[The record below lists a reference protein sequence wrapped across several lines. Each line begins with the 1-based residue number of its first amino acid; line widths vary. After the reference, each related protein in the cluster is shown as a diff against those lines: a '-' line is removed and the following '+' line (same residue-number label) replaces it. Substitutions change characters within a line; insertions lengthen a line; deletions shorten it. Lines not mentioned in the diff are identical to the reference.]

1 MTEVHNHFATV
12 ASGERYIPVSLGLIG
27 MGGIGKT
34 QIALEFCRRVYQEKA
49 FQTVLWINAQSV
61 TTVAASFARI
71 FQWLEIPAQGIP
83 SSDEKVDAVLSALA
97 DWPQPYL
104 LVYDNFDDPK
114 FDDILRFV
122 PSFGPAALLFTSRLR
137 EVASF
142 LDSSIVVDDMT
153 QVEALEL
160 LRMCSGLGLNSENS
174 DVAGHSLVNLLVCLP
189 LAIQQAGAYL
199 RYSHGT
205 ISFKT
210 FVDRYES
217 TKEDV
222 MKRIPTFWSYQ
233 TASDEREQAKR
244 LSVYMT
250 WDLSL
255 NLLGA
260 DSIDRQEKVQFL
272 TLAAFL
278 GGDRVSRVFFKTI
291 FTESKGMHEFRKDL
305 STQMAMFHN
314 ASKFSD
320 KRYKDVLIELYN
332 LSLISGFSETK
343 LGSLH
348 FSIHGL
354 VRDWLVLRLKD
365 EEKRSYAKEALL
377 CVEAVFVN
385 FEHDIVFLPDFYKMV
400 TFDTSQSTDPA
411 TLGLLVGEILAET
424 MAHTHMCIAYGQQHA
439 LLPTK
444 STVFDIFAVSLLN
457 EMGDNDTAIKLC
469 TNTMKAWKTDAL
481 QQHRYLIFVDIL
493 DRLELSQAIKIKDAD
508 TGERILH
515 RTVDRRGP
523 IHLST
528 LVTKLRV
535 CDLYLEAQKIEPAKI
550 LSLHVLDTLKDAPKL
565 AADYESSAVVALKAA
580 VILFHV
586 GCMEEL
592 EIHLKTICDQVAPA
606 SHDQVPSAAYTAAR
620 ILQCNLRLTQNRFED
635 AEAICR
641 DLLSQARPNLKINVQ
656 TMDTQMLYIRGRLLS
671 QCLAHQERW
680 QEAKDE
686 TEKTFKFL
694 RNVLSIPNPLC
705 QEMGIR
711 LATYCYK
718 VDPDDVK
725 AADSLLD
732 GLLDETTA
740 EYGPND
746 RRTLDLQRR
755 VAVAY
760 HSMSR
765 YKAAAI
771 ISQSTYEAARRS
783 LKPGDLLRIRIE
795 DDRAM
800 SVVNLPR
807 RSAEDVTAVLEMLQ
821 KRVELFGSQDSLKA
835 LLISSQK
842 TYADFLDKFGKPE
855 EALQVYQEQK
865 RMLEISNRPES
876 DAVML
881 LNVGMAVCAHHAR
894 RPQEADE
901 LFQSFRKWRMTHQSP
916 LGHTTIDKVTQLANI
931 RYNANQ
937 YIEAEPIYGVAC
949 KLCEETYGPQSELT
963 MLATERLGR
972 CHRQLQRNS
981 EAVGEFKLSYDY
993 MMSRYGPEN
1002 HKTLESMTLYSLALC
1017 DSSPR
1022 MNCQAESSF
1031 REVVRLREKVDG
1043 AAAAE
1048 TIDAQIY
1055 LANCLCG
1062 SNQDKEAALYY
1073 RKALEWQDT
1082 NLEKNDEKTGKI
1094 LRGFRLSLHT
1104 IGDFIGAKEIGER
1117 EYRYY
1122 NTLHGPKNP
1131 STRSAL
1137 LYLGA
1142 ACETLAV
1149 QSWNK
1154 SHAADA
1160 RVHGE
1165 EALQYWTTAD
1175 PPWAK
1180 RIILFALTFS
1190 RPYHVP
1196 IKWHEIE
1203 KLAHGRLNEAKAA
1216 NENQETLLECAY
1228 EVALTRIHQSKPQE
1242 CEIPIKELLILRRS
1256 TYGHD
1261 DPRVVRCSFWY
1272 GKCLYLLGRFA
1283 TAAEYFPIVLQRKDL
1298 DVGVWS
1304 MIYKEAGDLLA
1315 MCKKNLDG
1323 G

>member
-1 MTEVHNHFATV
+1 
-12 ASGERYIPVSLGLIG
+12 
-27 MGGIGKT
+27 
-34 QIALEFCRRVYQEKA
+34 
-49 FQTVLWINAQSV
+49 
-61 TTVAASFARI
+61 
-71 FQWLEIPAQGIP
+71 
-83 SSDEKVDAVLSALA
+83 
-97 DWPQPYL
+97 
-104 LVYDNFDDPK
+104 
-114 FDDILRFV
+114 
-122 PSFGPAALLFTSRLR
+122 
-137 EVASF
+137 
-142 LDSSIVVDDMT
+142 
-153 QVEALEL
+153 
-160 LRMCSGLGLNSENS
+160 
-174 DVAGHSLVNLLVCLP
+174 
-189 LAIQQAGAYL
+189 
-199 RYSHGT
+199 
-205 ISFKT
+205 
-210 FVDRYES
+210 
-217 TKEDV
+217 
-222 MKRIPTFWSYQ
+222 
-233 TASDEREQAKR
+233 
-244 LSVYMT
+244 MT

-255 NLLGA
+255 NLLGT

-291 FTESKGMHEFRKDL
+291 FTESEGMHEFRKDF
-305 STQMAMFHN
+305 SIQMAVFHN
-314 ASKFSD
+314 ASTFSD
-320 KRYKDVLIELYN
+320 KRYKDVLVELYD

-343 LGSLH
+343 LGSVH

-354 VRDWLVLRLKD
+354 VREWLVLRLKD
-365 EEKRSYAKEALL
+365 EEKRLYAKEALL

-385 FEHDIVFLPDFYKMV
+385 FEHDIVLLPDFYKMV

-424 MAHTHMCIAYGQQHA
+424 MVHTHMCVVHGQQHA

-444 STVFDIFAVSLLN
+444 STVFDFFAVSLLN

-469 TNTMKAWKTDAL
+469 TNAMEALRTDAL
-481 QQHRYLIFVDIL
+481 QQNIYLALVDTL
-493 DRLELSQAIKIKDAD
+493 DRLQLSQAIKNKDAD
-508 TGERILH
+508 LGEQILL
-515 RTVDRRGP
+515 RFVDRRGP

-528 LVTKLRV
+528 LVTKLRL

-550 LSLHVLDTLKDAPKL
+550 LSLHVLDSLKDVPKL
-565 AADYESSAVVALKAA
+565 AVDETSVTVALKAA
-580 VILFHV
+580 EILFHV

-606 SHDQVPSAAYTAAR
+606 GHDQVPSAAYTAAR
-620 ILQCNLRLTQNRFED
+620 VLQCNLRLTQKRFED

-641 DLLSQARPNLKINVQ
+641 GLLSQARPNLNMNIQ
-656 TMDTQMLYIRGRLLS
+656 TMDTQMLHTRGRLLS

-686 TEKTFKFL
+686 TEKAFEFL
-694 RNVLSIPNPLC
+694 RNVVGNLNPHC

-718 VDPDDVK
+718 VYPDDVK

-732 GLLDETTA
+732 GLLDEA
-740 EYGPND
+740 MAKYGPND
-746 RRTLDLQRR
+746 GRTLDLQRR

-771 ISQSTYEAARRS
+771 ISQSTCEAARRS
-783 LKPGDLLRIRIE
+783 LKPEDLLRIRIE

-800 SVVNLPR
+800 SVVNLPH

-821 KRVELFGSQDSLKA
+821 KRVELFRSQDSLKA

-842 TYADFLDKFGKPE
+842 TYADFLDKFGKSE

-881 LNVGMAVCAHHAR
+881 LNVGMAVCAQHAR

-972 CHRQLQRNS
+972 CHRQLKRNS

-993 MMSRYGPEN
+993 MLSKYGPEN

-1048 TIDAQIY
+1048 TIDAQNY

-1082 NLEKNDEKTGKI
+1082 NLEKNDEKMGKI

-1104 IGDFIGAKEIGER
+1104 IGDLIGAKEIGER

-1149 QSWNK
+1149 QSLNK

-1190 RPYHVP
+1190 RLYHVP
-1196 IKWHEIE
+1196 IKWHEVE

-1216 NENQETLLECAY
+1216 NENQEALLECAY

-1256 TYGHD
+1256 TYGHN

-1304 MIYKEAGDLLA
+1304 MSYKEAGDLLA
-1315 MCKKNLDG
+1315 ICMKNLDG

>member
-12 ASGERYIPVSLGLIG
+12 VTSERYIPVSLGLIG

-34 QIALEFCRRVYQEKA
+34 QIALEFCRRVYQEKT

-61 TTVAASFARI
+61 TTIVASFARI
-71 FQWLEIPAQGIP
+71 FQWLEIAAQGIP
-83 SSDEKVDAVLSALA
+83 SSDEKVDAVLSTLA

-114 FDDILRFV
+114 FDDVLRFV
-122 PSFGPAALLFTSRLR
+122 PAFGPGALLFTSRLR

-142 LDSSIVVDDMT
+142 LDSSIVVDNMT

-160 LRMCSGLGLNSENS
+160 LRICSGLGFNSENS

-205 ISFKT
+205 VSFKT
-210 FVDRYES
+210 FVDHYES

-222 MKRIPTFWSYQ
+222 MSKIPTFWPYQ
-233 TASDEREQAKR
+233 TASGEREKAKR
-244 LSVYMT
+244 LSVYTT

-255 NLLGA
+255 NLLGT
-260 DSIDRQEKVQFL
+260 DSIDRQEKIHFL

-278 GGDRVSRVFFKTI
+278 GGDRASRVFFKTI
-291 FTESKGMHEFRKDL
+291 FTGSKGMHEFRKDF
-305 STQMAMFHN
+305 STQMAVFQN
-314 ASKFSD
+314 ASTFSD
-320 KRYKDVLIELYN
+320 KRYKDVLVELYN

-343 LGSLH
+343 LGSVH

-354 VRDWLVLRLKD
+354 VREWLILRLKD
-365 EEKRSYAKEALL
+365 EEKRLYAKEALL

-385 FEHDIVFLPDFYKMV
+385 FEHDIVLLPDIYKMV

-424 MAHTHMCIAYGQQHA
+424 MVHTHICIAHGQQHA

-444 STVFDIFAVSLLN
+444 STVFDFFAVSLLN

-469 TNTMKAWKTDAL
+469 TNAMEALRTDAC
-481 QQHRYLIFVDIL
+481 QQDIYLTFVDIL
-493 DRLELSQAIKIKDAD
+493 DRLQLSQAIKNKDAD
-508 TGERILH
+508 LGEQILH
-515 RTVDRRGP
+515 RSVDRRGP

-528 LVTKLRV
+528 LATKLRL
-535 CDLYLEAQKIEPAKI
+535 CDLYIEVQKIEPAKI
-550 LSLHVLDTLKDAPKL
+550 LSLHVLDSLKDVPKPAVDETSVRIAL
-565 AADYESSAVVALKAA
+565 QAAG
-580 VILFHV
+580 ILFQV
-586 GCMEEL
+586 GCMEEVD
-592 EIHLKTICDQVAPA
+592 IHLKTICDQIAPA
-606 SHDQVPSAAYTAAR
+606 GHDQVHFAAYTAAR
-620 ILQCNLRLTQNRFED
+620 VLQFKLRLTQNRFEE
-635 AEAICR
+635 AEAICH

-656 TMDTQMLYIRGRLLS
+656 TMDTQMLHIRGELLS

-680 QEAKDE
+680 LEAKDE
-686 TEKTFKFL
+686 TEKAFEFL
-694 RNVLSIPNPLC
+694 RNVLGSLNPLC
-705 QEMGIR
+705 QRMGIR
-711 LATYCYK
+711 LATYRYK

-725 AADSLLD
+725 AADFLLD
-732 GLLDETTA
+732 GLLDEA
-740 EYGPND
+740 IAKYGPND
-746 RRTLDLQRR
+746 RRTLDLQRH

-771 ISQSTYEAARRS
+771 ISQSTCEAAGRS
-783 LKPGDLLRIRIE
+783 LKPEDLLRIKIE
-795 DDRAM
+795 DDKAM
-800 SVVNLPR
+800 SVVNLPY
-807 RSAEDVTAVLEMLQ
+807 RSAEDVTAVLDMLQ
-821 KRVELFGSQDSLKA
+821 KRVELFRSQDSLKA
-835 LLISSQK
+835 LHVSSQK
-842 TYADFLDKFGKPE
+842 TYADFLDRFGKSE

-865 RMLEISNRPES
+865 QMLEISSGPES

-881 LNVGMAVCAHHAR
+881 LNVSMAVCAQHAR
-894 RPQEADE
+894 RRQEADE
-901 LFQSFRKWRMTHQSP
+901 IFQSFRKWRMTHQGP
-916 LGHTTIDKVTQLANI
+916 LANTTIDKVTQLANI
-931 RYNANQ
+931 RYNAYQ
-937 YIEAEPIYGVAC
+937 YIEAEPIYGVAR

-972 CHRQLQRNS
+972 CHRQLKRNS
-981 EAVGEFKLSYDY
+981 EALGEFKLSYDY
-993 MMSRYGPEN
+993 MLSKYGPEN
-1002 HKTLESMTLYSLALC
+1002 YKTLELMTLYSLALC

-1022 MNCQAESSF
+1022 MNCQAKSFF
-1031 REVVRLREKVDG
+1031 RELVRLREKVDG
-1043 AAAAE
+1043 GAAAE
-1048 TIDAQIY
+1048 TIDAQNY

-1062 SNQDKEAALYY
+1062 SDQDKEAALYY
-1073 RKALEWQDT
+1073 RKVLKWQDT
-1082 NLEKNDEKTGKI
+1082 NLKKNDEKMGKV
-1094 LRGFRLSLHT
+1094 LGSLRLSLYMT
-1104 IGDFIGAKEIGER
+1104 RDFIGAKEIGER

-1142 ACETLAV
+1142 ACETLAF

-1165 EALQYWTTAD
+1165 EALHYWTTAD

-1190 RPYHVP
+1190 RLYHVP

-1203 KLAHGRLNEAKAA
+1203 ELAHGLLNEAKAA

-1228 EVALTRIHQSKPQE
+1228 DVALTRIHQSKPQE

-1304 MIYKEAGDLLA
+1304 MNYKEAGDLLA

-1323 G
+1323 A